1 MRYFNSI
8 TQSISRFRDMLDY
21 YQVVKE
27 KLEDPKLS
35 SGKRATLSREL
46 VFIKAKIESSFGDIQ
61 KKAIPKDLW
70 SVGLR
75 GSDNTYHKIFLT
87 LESEDQIREYINNF
101 LNSYGPVRYTLDS
114 YNKLSSHTIQVI
126 E

>member
-1 MRYFNSI
+1 MGYLNSI

-21 YQVVKE
+21 YQGIKE

-35 SGKRATLSREL
+35 SGKKATLSREL

-87 LESEDQIREYINNF
+87 LESEDQIREYINF

-114 YNKLSSHTIQVI
+114 YIKLSIYTVTQYK
-126 E
+126 